1 VTGPSLGNFGATID
15 GSLVATLSA
24 RSDVE
29 IHNTLLYFSTLL
41 DPALEHT
48 FTIQALDGGAGG
60 QTGLVVDRWVAWGE
74 DGKTQFMWVTS
85 SMANIADNQR

>member
-1 VTGPSLGNFGATID
+1 MGSFGVTVD

-41 DPALEHT
+41 DPAAQHI
-48 FTIQALDGGAGG
+48 FTLQAHDGGAGG
-60 QTGLVVDRWVAWGE
+60 QTGLVVDKWIAWGE
-74 DGKTQFMWVTS
+74 EGKTQFMYVFQSTAS
-85 SMANIADNQR
+85 G

>member
-1 VTGPSLGNFGATID
+1 MTGPSLGNFGATID

-29 IHNTLLYFSTLL
+29 IHNTLLYFNTLL
-41 DPALEHT
+41 DSAVQHT

-60 QTGLVVDRWVAWGE
+60 GTGLVVDRWVAWGE
-74 DGKTQFMWVTS
+74 DGKTQFM
-85 SMANIADNQR
+85 

>member
-1 VTGPSLGNFGATID
+1 VTGPSLGNFEATID
-15 GSLVATLSA
+15 GALVATLSA

-41 DPALEHT
+41 DSAAEHT
-48 FTIQALDGGAGG
+48 FTIQALDGGTGG

-74 DGKTQFMWVTS
+74 DGKTQFM
-85 SMANIADNQR
+85 

>member
-1 VTGPSLGNFGATID
+1 MGSFGVTVD

-41 DPALEHT
+41 DPAAQHT
-48 FTIQALDGGAGG
+48 FTLQALDGGAGG
-60 QTGLVVDRWVAWGE
+60 QTGLVVDKWVAWGE
-74 DGKTQFMWVTS
+74 EGKTQFMLVVYCF
-85 SMANIADNQR
+85 R

>member
-1 VTGPSLGNFGATID
+1 VTGASLGNFEATID
-15 GSLVATLSA
+15 GTLVATLSA

-41 DPALEHT
+41 DPAIEHT
-48 FTIQALDGGAGG
+48 FTIQALDGDTAG

-74 DGKTQFMWVTS
+74 DGKTQFM
-85 SMANIADNQR
+85 